1 MYYNTNQATP
11 YAYITQGKHRLKQYG
26 QNVYMKNGSEFELEL
41 FNPKQ
46 LTILAKIKING
57 SYIGGGG
64 IVLRPGE
71 RVFLERYLDDAKKFL
86 FETYN
91 VDGESSEVMNAI
103 RNNGEITVE
112 FYDEYVKPQVN
123 IRTPFPQNA
132 YWYSTYNTNI
142 VGISNPSFTTTCYN
156 PTITTSGSIGNNSCN
171 SLSFNSNTKS
181 IETGRVEKGS
191 NSEQSFT
198 SVDKDF
204 NSYTT
209 SISTWKILPESVK
222 PYESKDIKVYCTNCG
237 TKRKKD
243 SFKFCPN
250 CGEKF

>member
-132 YWYSTYNTNI
+132 FWYSTYNTNI
-142 VGISNPSFTTTCYN
+142 VGISNPSFTTSSCYN
-156 PTITTSGSIGNNSCN
+156 TTFVEDNVLGLNY
-171 SLSFNSNTKS
+171 SNTKS

-237 TKRKKD
+237 TKRRKD

>member
-1 MYYNTNQATP
+1 MYYNTNQVTP
-11 YAYITQGKHRLKQYG
+11 YAYVTQGKHRLKQYG

-46 LTILAKIKING
+46 TTILAKIKING

-91 VDGESSEVMNAI
+91 VDGGSYEVLDAI
-103 RNNGEITVE
+103 RNNGEVNVE

-123 IRTPFPQNA
+123 IRTPFPQNTYWNNP
-132 YWYSTYNTNI
+132 YWY
-142 VGISNPSFTTTCYN
+142 VGDISNPSFTTTCYN
-156 PTITTSGSIGNNSCN
+156 STLGENDVLG
-171 SLSFNSNTKS
+171 FNYSNTKS

-191 NSEQSFT
+191 YSEQSFT

-209 SISTWKILPESVK
+209 SISVWKILPESQK
-222 PYESKDIKVYCTNCG
+222 PYESKDIKVYCTQCG
-237 TKRKKD
+237 SKRKKD
-243 SFKFCPN
+243 NYKFCPN
-250 CGEKF
+250 CGTKF